1 MQTPRFAAV
10 GLSALALWFGAAVH
24 AQTQLDMNRDADR
37 TLRDREA
44 KLNAS
49 VAIYRKRLQASQL
62 LAFDESQR
70 RWVAYRKAACEFQ
83 AGGVA
88 GGSAYPMVLAACLTD
103 YANQRLVIITELM
116 NCVEGDLSCPAFK
129 RGS

>member
-1 MQTPRFAAV
+1 MPRFAAV
-10 GLSALALWFGAAVH
+10 GFSVLALWFGSAVH

-37 TLRDREA
+37 TLRDTEA
-44 KLNAS
+44 KLNA
-49 VAIYRKRLQASQL
+49 AITTYRKRLEASQRA
-62 LAFDESQR
+62 AFDESQR
-70 RWVAYRKAACEFQ
+70 RWMAYRKAACEFQ

-103 YANQRLVIITELM
+103 YANERLVIITELM

>member
-1 MQTPRFAAV
+1 MPRFGAV
-10 GLSALALWFGAAVH
+10 GLVVLALSFGAAVD
-24 AQTQLDMNRDADR
+24 AQTQLEMNQDADR
-37 TLRDREA
+37 TLRDTET
-44 KLNAS
+44 KLNAA
-49 VAIYRKRLQASQL
+49 VTTYRKRLDPSQRA
-62 LAFDESQR
+62 AFDESQR

-88 GGSAYPMVLAACLTD
+88 GGSVYPMVLAACLTD

>member
-1 MQTPRFAAV
+1 MQRFAAV
-10 GLSALALWFGAAVH
+10 GFGALALWLGAAAD

-37 TLRDREA
+37 TLRDTEA
-44 KLNAS
+44 KLS
-49 VAIYRKRLQASQL
+49 VAVTTYRKRLNSSQRA
-62 LAFDESQR
+62 AFDESQR
-70 RWVAYRKAACEFQ
+70 RWVAYRQAACEFQ
-83 AGGVA
+83 AGGVG

-103 YANQRLVIITELM
+103 YANERLVIITELM